1 MTLLHSPLLR
11 TLTLVAIVL
20 TVAAGSVFGQT
31 PTPPP
36 WNRELEPALKLLREG
51 ESKKALELLKQAVK
65 NNKSDGEAWYYLGIA
80 NLQVG
85 DLKKASAAFKTAIEV
100 RPDLAAPAHAGYSY
114 ALVLRNRLASAAGEA
129 NKALSIDPQN
139 VDALYTLAIIDLR
152 KGAKQES
159 VRKADLIIAIKPDF
173 AAAYLLKSQAFIS
186 YSGGVLYPNFNKTKE
201 QRQLDYR
208 SAAEALEKYLQL
220 ETDPTAAQPWKEQL
234 ETLKFYLADKTVSNE
249 VFNGSDVGTKPR
261 LIAKPEPA
269 YTETARAT
277 QITGTVVLK
286 VVFAADATVKHIL
299 VVEALP
305 GGLTERAI
313 AAAKR
318 IKFVPATRDGKP
330 VAMWMQLEYN
340 FNLY

>member
-1 MTLLHSPLLR
+1 MLR
-11 TLTLVAIVL
+11 TLTIAAIVL
-20 TVAAGSVFGQT
+20 TIAAGSVFGQT
-31 PTPPP
+31 PTTPP
-36 WNRELEPALKLLREG
+36 WNPELEPALKLLREG
-51 ESKKALELLKQAVK
+51 EAKKALELLKQAVK

-85 DLKKASAAFKTAIEV
+85 DLKKASDAFKTAISV

-114 ALVLRNRLASAAGEA
+114 ALVLRNRLDSAAGEA

-139 VDALYTLAIIDLR
+139 VDALYTLAIVDLR

-186 YSGGVLYPNFNKTKE
+186 FSGGALYPNLNKTKE
-201 QRQLDYR
+201 QRDLDYR
-208 SAAEALEKYLQL
+208 SAAEALEKYLQF
-220 ETDPTAAQPWKEQL
+220 ETDPSAAQPWKEQL
-234 ETLKFYLADKTVSNE
+234 ETLKFYLTHKAEILT
-249 VFNGSDVGTKPR
+249 GRDVGTKPK
-261 LIAKPEPA
+261 LIAKREPE
-269 YTETARAT
+269 YTETARAA

-286 VVFAADATVKHIL
+286 AVFAADATVKHIL

-313 AAAKR
+313 AAAKS
-318 IKFVPATRDGKP
+318 IKFLPATRDGKP
-330 VAMWMQLEYN
+330 VSMWMQLEYN